1 MTTRQCGTCSLCC
14 KVLDVKAV
22 YKPAG
27 QWCKHAVAG
36 KGCNTYK
43 LRPKSCRE
51 FECLWLQSEMF
62 SDEWKPENAKFVM
75 AIDAAANCLVIHPD
89 ANINAPWRREPF
101 HSFLKTM
108 AESFLANN
116 QVVLINDGKMITLL
130 LPDQEVK
137 VGPANQKY
145 EWTITPTAENGN
157 TTYSVSFRHA
167 ANAFAGGRLSAA

>member
-27 QWCKHAVAG
+27 QWCKHAVPG
-36 KGCNTYK
+36 KGCNTHK

-62 SDEWKPENAKFVM
+62 GDEWKPENAKFVM
-75 AIDAAANCLVIHPD
+75 AIDPLGNCMVIYPD
-89 ANINAPWRREPF
+89 AKINAPWRREPF
-101 HSFLKTM
+101 HGFLKDLS
-108 AESFLANN
+108 ARFLASN
-116 QVVLINDGKMITLL
+116 QVIMINDGSMISLL

-137 VGPANQKY
+137 VGPAHQKY
-145 EWTITPTAENGN
+145 EWTITPEGEGN
-157 TTYSVSFRHA
+157 DRAYGVAFRP
-167 ANAFAGGRLSAA
+167 AGQTRSAA